1 MKTGILIVSHSKLA
15 ADGIKEIALQMAGKD
30 VIVEAVG
37 GLEDGSLGTSALKIL
52 EALTFMGKHCS
63 DVAII
68 PDLGSA
74 VLTSRSAVEMAQLGV
89 KVAIADGPVLEGA
102 VLGAVE
108 ASLGSPLSCVL
119 QVIRGA
125 AELRKVD

>member
-1 MKTGILIVSHSKLA
+1 
-15 ADGIKEIALQMAGKD
+15 
-30 VIVEAVG
+30 
-37 GLEDGSLGTSALKIL
+37 
-52 EALTFMGKHCS
+52 
-63 DVAII
+63 
-68 PDLGSA
+68 
-74 VLTSRSAVEMAQLGV
+74 
-89 KVAIADGPVLEGA
+89 VAIADGPVLEGA